1 MRLLLCVCLQGAE
14 FLEGFAGG
22 GGGRGKGRCFTC
34 GQAGHWQEECPLLA
48 ARVAE
53 QEAELAAWMK
63 DNPDAE
69 EAQRVAGGNG
79 DAYRTTA
86 ALDKAAAAAAGTGT
100 GAAAGGV
107 QGTAP
112 AAAAAAARTGRPLQH
127 QRYPQQPKRVLAP
140 PLSQA
145 QLCELAGLAP
155 DAPWAP
161 EQLTD
166 EQLGSVLRG
175 VWGHSGFRGQ
185 QLTLVRAALEG
196 RSMLGVLPTGLG
208 KSLTYQLPALLM
220 QGKVPWVAM
229 TGAAVVQ
236 QWEHPPGEDC

>member
-1 MRLLLCVCLQGAE
+1 MAAAVCLQGAE

-79 DAYRTTA
+79 DAYRTA
-86 ALDKAAAAAAGTGT
+86 AAPDKAAAAAAGTGT
-100 GAAAGGV
+100 AAGGV
-107 QGTAP
+107 QGTTH
-112 AAAAAAARTGRPLQH
+112 AAAAAVAVRTGRPLQH
-127 QRYPQQPKRVLAP
+127 QPYPHQAKRVLQP

-220 QGKVPWVAM
+220 QGKALRVLITGCCSAA
-229 TGAAVVQ
+229 TGA
-236 QWEHPPGEDC
+236 PTPGDV